1 MGFYVGRI
9 LPCSSSCTKCCL
21 KTRQH
26 VGRAQCSPSG
36 GCQIL
41 YANSK
46 PSSDVSRP
54 GVKLVQRG
62 PQFALCDTQC
72 VFEAAKHKK
81 ANFETIA
88 SLSNWAVDFCAVQFN
103 HQS

>member
-1 MGFYVGRI
+1 M
-9 LPCSSSCTKCCL
+9 
-21 KTRQH
+21 
-26 VGRAQCSPSG
+26 GRAQCSPSG
-36 GCQIL
+36 GCQIS

-72 VFEAAKHKK
+72 VQNIKK
-81 ANFETIA
+81 QILKQLQACLTGLWISVLFRSIISPKVSWQT
-88 SLSNWAVDFCAVQFN
+88 VQESPLA
-103 HQS
+103 HA

>member
-1 MGFYVGRI
+1 MGW
-9 LPCSSSCTKCCL
+9 
-21 KTRQH
+21 
-26 VGRAQCSPSG
+26 AQCSPSG

-62 PQFALCDTQC
+62 PQFALCDTHSVCLRQQNI
-72 VFEAAKHKK
+72 KK

-88 SLSNWAVDFCAVQFN
+88 SLSNWAVDFCAVQVN

>member
-1 MGFYVGRI
+1 M
-9 LPCSSSCTKCCL
+9 
-21 KTRQH
+21 
-26 VGRAQCSPSG
+26 GRAQCSPSG

-62 PQFALCDTQC
+62 PQFTLCDTHSVCLRQQNI
-72 VFEAAKHKK
+72 KK
-81 ANFETIA
+81 QILKQLQACLTGLWISVLFRSIISPKVSWQT
-88 SLSNWAVDFCAVQFN
+88 VQESPLA
-103 HQS
+103 HA